1 MELIVSLANTIATK
15 WDRAD
20 KGIME
25 TKASYEEL
33 TERLEPS
40 WIEDWTEQE
49 RVAMQNRG
57 DALKIYVV
65 SSDKGWPIQYSLIL

>member
-1 MELIVSLANTIATK
+1 MSVADTIATK

-20 KGIME
+20 KGFAE

-33 TERLEPS
+33 TGRLEQS
-40 WIEDWTEQE
+40 WIEQWTEQE

-65 SSDKGWPIQYSLIL
+65 SSDKG